1 MVNFNVKLSKFMS
14 WFLRHNLENSGI
26 TYDPGGWVRVSDL
39 INYYNINYS
48 NSNSITINDIVEV
61 VKNCVKQRF
70 SIRGEGLDMEIRAN
84 QGHSK
89 CNISNS
95 WLLTRITEPLPVC
108 VHGTTLE
115 AWNLIKINGLSR
127 MSRQHIHMA
136 IGIPGDNQVISGMRT
151 TSRVVISVDMTNAI
165 HNGIPFYMSSNG
177 VILSPG
183 PIPIEYFSSVIDRKT
198 GRSLV

>member
-1 MVNFNVKLSKFMS
+1 MTNHNIRLSKFMS

-26 TYDPGGWVRVSDL
+26 TYDPGGWIKVTDL

-48 NSNSITINDIVEV
+48 TRNSITIDNIVEV
-61 VKNCVKQRF
+61 VKTCVKQRF
-70 SIRGEGLDMEIRAN
+70 STRGEGQGMEIRAN
-84 QGHSK
+84 QGHSV

-95 WLLTRITEPLPVC
+95 WLLTRITEPLSVC

-136 IGIPGDNQVISGMRT
+136 TGVPGDKQVISGMRT
-151 TSRVVISVDMTNAI
+151 TSQVVIYIDITKAMCD
-165 HNGIPFYMSSNG
+165 GIPFYMSSNG

-183 PIPIEYFSSVIDRKT
+183 PIPIQYFSSVVDRKT
-198 GRSLV
+198 GRSIV

>member
-1 MVNFNVKLSKFMS
+1 MVNFNVELSKFMS

-48 NSNSITINDIVEV
+48 NRNCITTMEIVLV
-61 VKNCVKQRF
+61 VKSCAKQRF
-70 SIRGEGLDMEIRAN
+70 SIRGEGQVMEIRAN
-84 QGHSK
+84 QGHSV

-108 VHGTTLE
+108 VHGTTPE
-115 AWNLIKINGLSR
+115 AWNLIKNTGLSR

-136 IGIPGDNQVISGMRT
+136 IGIPGDKQVISGMRS
-151 TSRVVISVDMTNAI
+151 TSQVVISIDMTKAI
-165 HNGIPFYMSSNG
+165 HDGIPFYMSSNG

-183 PIPIEYFSSVIDRKT
+183 PIPIEYFSSVVDRRT
-198 GRSLV
+198 GRSI

>member
-1 MVNFNVKLSKFMS
+1 MTNQNYHLSKFMS

-48 NSNSITINDIVEV
+48 NKNIITTEQIVV
-61 VKNCVKQRF
+61 VVENCAKQRF
-70 SIRGEGLDMEIRAN
+70 SIRGEGMDMEIRAN
-84 QGHSK
+84 QGHSVG
-89 CNISNS
+89 NISNS
-95 WLLTRITEPLPVC
+95 WLLTRITEPLREC

-115 AWNLIKINGLSR
+115 AWNLIKNTGLSR

-136 IGIPGDNQVISGMRT
+136 SGIPGDKQVISGMRT
-151 TSRVVISVDMTNAI
+151 TSQVVIYIDMTKAMCD
-165 HNGIPFYMSSNG
+165 GIPFYMSSNG

-183 PIPIEYFSSVIDRKT
+183 PIPIEYFSSVVDRKT

>member
-1 MVNFNVKLSKFMS
+1 MTNQNYHLSKFTS

-48 NSNSITINDIVEV
+48 NKNSITINEIVLV
-61 VKNCVKQRF
+61 VKNCAKQRF
-70 SIRGEGLDMEIRAN
+70 SIRGEGQAMEIRAN
-84 QGHSK
+84 QGHSV

-115 AWNLIKINGLSR
+115 AWNLIKNTGLSR

-136 IGIPGDNQVISGMRT
+136 TGVPGDKQVISGMRT
-151 TSRVVISVDMTNAI
+151 TSRIVISINMTSAMR
-165 HNGIPFYMSSNG
+165 NGIPFYMSSNG

-183 PIPIEYFSSVIDRKT
+183 PIPIEYFSNVVDRKT
-198 GRSLV
+198 GRSIV

>member
-1 MVNFNVKLSKFMS
+1 MLNINVRLSKFMS

-26 TYDPGGWVRVSDL
+26 TYDLGGWVKVTDL

-48 NSNSITINDIVEV
+48 TRYSITIDNILEV

-70 SIRGEGLDMEIRAN
+70 SIRGKGQAMEIRAN
-84 QGHSK
+84 QGHSV

-115 AWNLIKINGLSR
+115 AWNLIKKSGLSR
-127 MSRQHIHMA
+127 MARQHIHMA
-136 IGIPGDNQVISGMRT
+136 IGIPGDKQVISGMRT
-151 TSRVVISVDMTNAI
+151 TSCVVISIDMTKAMRD
-165 HNGIPFYMSSNG
+165 GIPFYRSSNG

-183 PIPIEYFSSVIDRKT
+183 PIPTQYFSSVVDRMT
-198 GRSLV
+198 GRSIV

>member
-1 MVNFNVKLSKFMS
+1 MTNQNYHLSKFMS

-26 TYDPGGWVRVSDL
+26 TYDPGGWVKVSDL

-48 NSNSITINDIVEV
+48 NRNSITINDIVEV

-70 SIRGEGLDMEIRAN
+70 SIRREGGDMEIRAN
-84 QGHSK
+84 QGHSV

-108 VHGTTLE
+108 VHGTTIQ
-115 AWNLIKINGLSR
+115 AWHLIKRNGLSR

-136 IGIPGDNQVISGMRT
+136 TGVPGDKQVISGMRT
-151 TSRVVISVDMTNAI
+151 TSQIIIYIDMSKAI

-183 PIPIEYFSSVIDRKT
+183 PIPVTYFGSVVDRKT
-198 GRSLV
+198 GRSIV

>member
-1 MVNFNVKLSKFMS
+1 MVNFNVELSKFMS

-48 NSNSITINDIVEV
+48 TRNSITIDNIVEV

-70 SIRGEGLDMEIRAN
+70 STRGEGQGMEIRAN
-84 QGHSK
+84 QGHSV

-115 AWNLIKINGLSR
+115 AWNLIKNTGLSR

-136 IGIPGDNQVISGMRT
+136 SGIPGDNQVISGMRS
-151 TSRVVISVDMTNAI
+151 TSQVVIYIDMTKAMCD
-165 HNGIPFYMSSNG
+165 GIPFYMSSNG

-183 PIPIEYFSSVIDRKT
+183 PIPIEYFSSVVDRMT
-198 GRSLV
+198 GRSIV